1 MGSIKTLWKN
11 HRWLIIILILS
22 VSIRIGASIYLSD
35 EVADLPGTF
44 DQISYNNLAQRVL
57 DGHGFSFGEL
67 WWPITPADA
76 PTAHWSFLYTF
87 YLVFV
92 YAIFGVHPLA
102 ARIIQAVITG
112 LIQPYLAYKIGS
124 LVFSTKVGI
133 LSAGISAFYAYF
145 IYYDATLMTEPF
157 FITLVMAGLYLSIQ
171 IARSPTEKIVEN
183 TRQPGIS
190 LYIRLGIVLGAAIL
204 LRQLLLIFIPIIFLW
219 ILWAKR
225 KENIR
230 KAFVSLACSGVIIA
244 LMILPFSLYN
254 TARFGHFVL
263 LNTNSGYAFFWANH
277 PIYGTQFQPIL
288 TNVRYQDLIPS
299 ELRNLDEASLD
310 QALLQRGFQFVLSD
324 PIRYVQLSFSRIPAF
339 FMFWPSTDSGQIS
352 NISRVASFGLLWP
365 FMLFG
370 LITSVTNRPNR
381 KQDLVKSPTFLL
393 LCFIFIYT
401 IIHLLSWALIRY
413 RLPVDSILVI
423 FAGLAFV
430 EIADWIKIRP
440 LNLVKLP

>member
-1 MGSIKTLWKN
+1 MDSIKALWKN
-11 HRWLIIILILS
+11 HRWLMIILILS
-22 VSIRIGASIYLSD
+22 VSIRISASIYFGD
-35 EVADLPGTF
+35 HVEDLPGTF

-57 DGHGFSFGEL
+57 SGHGFSFGEV

-92 YAIFGVHPLA
+92 YTIFGVHPLA
-102 ARIIQAVITG
+102 ARILQAVITG

-124 LVFSTKVGI
+124 SVFSSKVGI
-133 LSAGISAFYAYF
+133 VSAGLTACYAYF

-171 IARSPTEKIVEN
+171 IARPPTEDIKEN
-183 TRQPGIS
+183 TRQPGIWI
-190 LYIRLGIVLGAAIL
+190 YILLGIVLGAAIL
-204 LRQLLLIFIPIIFLW
+204 LRQLLLLFIPFIFLW

-225 KENIR
+225 NENIR
-230 KAFVSLACSGVIIA
+230 KAFVSLACSGAIIV
-244 LMILPFSLYN
+244 LMILPFSIYN

-288 TNVRYQDLIPS
+288 TNVRYQDLIPAD
-299 ELRNLDEASLD
+299 LQNLDEASLD
-310 QALLQRGFQFVLSD
+310 QALLQRGFQFVFSD
-324 PIRYVQLSFSRIPAF
+324 PIRYIKLSISRIPAF
-339 FMFWPSTDSGQIS
+339 FMFWPSTDSGLIS

-370 LITSVTNRPNR
+370 LITSAIFKRIS

-393 LCFIFIYT
+393 LSFIFIYT

-413 RLPVDSILVI
+413 RLPVDSILVV

-430 EIADWIKIRP
+430 EIADWIKIQP